1 MPRSCTGCRPSCS
14 RSPAIATAPNGATAR
29 RSTTANAQGAL
40 WLELRAARAFANF
53 LAAAGRVDEAR
64 SILQPTLERIT
75 EGRATLDYVYADGL
89 LTYAPVAV
97 RGKLDLP
104 AKLRSIDMSTTIGK
118 GVKITGSLTADEP
131 VSIVGTFNGDVLVA
145 NHSVTVET
153 GGRVDG
159 AVTARVIT
167 VQGGSAGRL
176 IARDVVRVLE
186 GAMVKA
192 DVTSPKLALEDG
204 ADLQRPRR
212 WRGARR
218 SRGPRGGLPADQ
230 RRRRRRP

>member
-1 MPRSCTGCRPSCS
+1 M
-14 RSPAIATAPNGATAR
+14 
-29 RSTTANAQGAL
+29 
-40 WLELRAARAFANF
+40 
-53 LAAAGRVDEAR
+53 
-64 SILQPTLERIT
+64 
-75 EGRATLDYVYADGL
+75 
-89 LTYAPVAV
+89 
-97 RGKLDLP
+97 
-104 AKLRSIDMSTTIGK
+104 
-118 GVKITGSLTADEP
+118 KITGSLTADEP

-204 ADLQRPRR
+204 AIFNGRVDG
-212 WRGARR
+212 GARAEAAAR
-218 SRGPRGGLPADQ
+218 VAAYRQTNGADAA
-230 RRRRRRP
+230 RP